1 MKQKIFM
8 LVAALCV
15 AASAWAQDT
24 PMVTL
29 QNDTETKVFYGSDS
43 FKDAMEVA
51 EHGDVVTLSSGIYNA
66 PVITKAVAI
75 FGTGAN
81 IANDSINTGLSQV
94 NGDMYIRMDS
104 LSGGPATGFYM
115 EGLFF
120 NNNEVW
126 VDTPLE
132 SASFVKCRFNNISF
146 NKNDDAHT
154 MVNSEM
160 VYFYQCRI
168 AGFLEPGNCNAMAIY
183 NSVINI
189 IGNST
194 ISSSMNILNS
204 IIFTPTANLYN
215 TRFENCYVGQAYS
228 MHGWHTYTNT
238 STLEPSCSAFNS
250 VSNSSAF
257 DRVHVKNNCWQ
268 NINSII
274 FLNNKNSYS
283 DTASYELNDD
293 AKSKYIGTDGKPI
306 GLYGGTYSY
315 NTIPSVPYVVK
326 KNIATKSEN
335 GKLKVSIKVA
345 VPGSNL

>member
-15 AASAWAQDT
+15 AASTWAQDT

-51 EHGDVVTLSSGIYNA
+51 NHGDVITLSSGIYNA

-75 FGTGAN
+75 FGAGAN
-81 IANDSINTGLSQV
+81 IATDSISTGLSQV

-104 LSGGPATGFYM
+104 LSGDPATGFYM

-120 NNNEVW
+120 NDNKVW
-126 VDTPLE
+126 VDSPLK
-132 SASFVKCRFNNISF
+132 SASFVKCRFDNINF
-146 NKNDDAHT
+146 YKNDDSNT
-154 MVNSEM
+154 NTISEM

-168 AGFLEPGNCNAMAIY
+168 AKNLHVGDCNAMSIY
-183 NSVINI
+183 NSVINDLD
-189 IGNST
+189 GT
-194 ISSSMNILNS
+194 TTASSMNILNS
-204 IIFTPTANLYN
+204 IVLSSYSTIYN
-215 TRFENCYVGQAYS
+215 TKFENCYFYIVTQSSSIASASSFNSSCSVFNCASYGSSTFNNVVVKNYAWYNVS
-228 MHGWHTYTNT
+228 TPFKGAGEYNTYKDTYT
-238 STLEPSCSAFNS
+238 
-250 VSNSSAF
+250 
-257 DRVHVKNNCWQ
+257 
-268 NINSII
+268 
-274 FLNNKNSYS
+274 
-283 DTASYELNDD
+283 YELSDY
-293 AKSKYIGTDGKPI
+293 AKSECIGTDGNPI

-326 KNIATKSEN
+326 KDIATKSEN

>member
-15 AASAWAQDT
+15 AASTWAQDT

-51 EHGDVVTLSSGIYNA
+51 NHGDVVTLSSGIYNA
-66 PVITKAVAI
+66 PIITKAVAI
-75 FGTGAN
+75 FGAGAN
-81 IANDSINTGLSQV
+81 IATDSISTGLSQV

-104 LSGGPATGFYM
+104 LSGDPATGFYM

-120 NNNEVW
+120 NDNKVW
-126 VDTPLE
+126 VDSPLK
-132 SASFVKCRFNNISF
+132 SASFVKCRFDNINF
-146 NKNDDAHT
+146 YKNDDSNT
-154 MVNSEM
+154 NTISEM

-168 AGFLEPGNCNAMAIY
+168 AKKLHVGDCNAMSIY
-183 NSVINI
+183 NSVINDLD
-189 IGNST
+189 GT
-194 ISSSMNILNS
+194 TTASSMNILNS
-204 IIFTPTANLYN
+204 IVLRSYSTIYN
-215 TRFENCYVGQAYS
+215 TKFENCYFYS
-228 MHGWHTYTNT
+228 VTMSSSIVAASSFN
-238 STLEPSCSAFNS
+238 SSCSVFNCAS
-250 VSNSSAF
+250 YDGSTFNNV
-257 DRVHVKNNCWQ
+257 VVKNNVWD
-268 NINSII
+268 NASN
-274 FLNNKNSYS
+274 FFKGAGEYNTYK
-283 DTASYELNDD
+283 DTNTYELLDG
-293 AKSKYIGTDGKPI
+293 AKSEYIGTDGKPI

-326 KNIATKSEN
+326 KDIATKSEN

>member
-29 QNDTETKVFYGSDS
+29 QNDTETNVFYGSDS

-146 NKNDDAHT
+146 NKNE
-154 MVNSEM
+154 N
-160 VYFYQCRI
+160 RI
-168 AGFLEPGNCNAMAIY
+168 
-183 NSVINI
+183 
-189 IGNST
+189 
-194 ISSSMNILNS
+194 
-204 IIFTPTANLYN
+204 
-215 TRFENCYVGQAYS
+215 
-228 MHGWHTYTNT
+228 
-238 STLEPSCSAFNS
+238 
-250 VSNSSAF
+250 
-257 DRVHVKNNCWQ
+257 
-268 NINSII
+268 
-274 FLNNKNSYS
+274 
-283 DTASYELNDD
+283 
-293 AKSKYIGTDGKPI
+293 YI
-306 GLYGGTYSY
+306 
-315 NTIPSVPYVVK
+315 
-326 KNIATKSEN
+326 
-335 GKLKVSIKVA
+335 
-345 VPGSNL
+345 

>member
-8 LVAALCV
+8 LVASLCV
-15 AASAWAQDT
+15 AASTWAQDT

-51 EHGDVVTLSSGIYNA
+51 NHGDVVTLSSGIYNA

-75 FGTGAN
+75 FGAGAN
-81 IANDSINTGLSQV
+81 IATDSISTGLSQV

-104 LSGGPATGFYM
+104 LSGDPATGFYM

-120 NNNEVW
+120 NDNKVW
-126 VDTPLE
+126 VDSPLK
-132 SASFVKCRFNNISF
+132 SASFVKCRFDNISF
-146 NKNDDAHT
+146 HKNDESNT
-154 MVNSEM
+154 NTISEM

-168 AGFLEPGNCNAMAIY
+168 AKKLHVGDCNAMSIY
-183 NSVINI
+183 NSVI
-189 IGNST
+189 T
-194 ISSSMNILNS
+194 ILDGTTTASSMNILNS
-204 IIFTPTANLYN
+204 IVIISYSTIYN
-215 TRFENCYVGQAYS
+215 TKFENCYFNVVAKSSSNGQ
-228 MHGWHTYTNT
+228 T
-238 STLEPSCSAFNS
+238 SSFNSSCSVFNCAS
-250 VSNSSAF
+250 YNFTIF
-257 DRVHVKNNCWQ
+257 DNVVVKNNVWSASPLFFKGSEEYCTY
-268 NINSII
+268 
-274 FLNNKNSYS
+274 K
-283 DTASYELNDD
+283 DTYTYELSDG
-293 AKSKYIGTDGKPI
+293 AKSEYIGTDGNPI